1 MRRILRVLTAAAL
14 MAVIMGFSS
23 GPAFAQDEF
32 VSDQGGV
39 FELEKKVFDQVCFI
53 FPALCSDDDSDD
65 GSDDDSDDGSSSAGI
80 P

>member
-53 FPALCSDDDSDD
+53 FLALCSDD
-65 GSDDDSDDGSSSAGI
+65 GSDDDSDDSSSSAGI